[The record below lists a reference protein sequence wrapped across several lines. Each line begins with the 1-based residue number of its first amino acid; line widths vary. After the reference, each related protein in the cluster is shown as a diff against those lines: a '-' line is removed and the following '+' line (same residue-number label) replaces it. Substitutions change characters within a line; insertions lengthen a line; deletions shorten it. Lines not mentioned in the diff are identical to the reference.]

1 MYKESPPDKS
11 IELSEPFSQ
20 PPKIMPSQN
29 AIQSHQPTIHAP
41 TQPSVWRS
49 ILLAIAI
56 TLALNAVIPYIQ
68 HTLHTV
74 SIVEGMIPMGVLMP
88 FFVLVFIVNPIL
100 RLAAPQ
106 HHLRTWELVII
117 ASILY
122 VSSHTDEFLS
132 RAISVFAVSN
142 YMATPENLWQ
152 EYALPHIA
160 PHLLVSNPNG
170 QLDYFYEG
178 LPSHTKIPWHI
189 WVGPLFSWLSF
200 FVAIGTGCITLAILM
215 RKQWVDQERIPF
227 PFAKVIESLA
237 EDNESGIFPSY
248 TKNRLFWI
256 GALIPI
262 FVVFWFM
269 IGYFRPDFPV
279 ITLGI
284 TGHKIGLGRFVPA
297 FNVNFYFPVVGFAY
311 FTDLQVLFSIWFFY
325 VLTWLQIWSTVRFGI
340 AEGLGTYAGTRQQAI
355 GGFVVFCLWALWIAR
370 AHIKTIFQHLFAKS
384 NISDQHEPL
393 SYKTAGYTFIACC
406 LYMIFW
412 LTQAGLFWPLS
423 ILVVVFWFLFYLGF
437 AKIVAMTG
445 LVFMESPGL
454 GQYILDYAPPGSL
467 ADGDLAM
474 RHLVDSTYQNGKCFA
489 ISDAAHAA
497 RLLEPLGKHARQVG
511 YALIITLALTLIVS
525 ATSTI
530 SLGHQGGASNF
541 GSSGSFENGPG
552 YFNRM
557 VSSVRNMGHVSHYGL
572 KITYVLWGAL
582 VMVILT
588 IGQYRFTW
596 WPFHPIGFTVVT
608 FNSVQRSILSV
619 FVAWTLKAIILKVGG
634 ITLYRKS
641 QPFFMGL
648 IVGYTFAL
656 IVAIGVDILYFPGN
670 GHNLYRGD

>member
-1 MYKESPPDKS
+1 MSSPITTQSPH
-11 IELSEPFSQ
+11 L
-20 PPKIMPSQN
+20 
-29 AIQSHQPTIHAP
+29 AIQPDTEP
-41 TQPSVWRS
+41 PVWRS
-49 ILLAIAI
+49 VLFAIAI
-56 TLALNAVIPYIQ
+56 TLSINSVIPYIQ

-74 SIVEGMIPMGVLMP
+74 SLVEGMIPMGVLMP
-88 FFVLVFIVNPIL
+88 FFILVFVINPIL
-100 RLAAPQ
+100 HKLTPKY
-106 HHLRTWELVII
+106 HLRTWELIII
-117 ASILY
+117 ASILF
-122 VSSHTDEFLS
+122 VASHTDEFLS

-152 EYALPHIA
+152 EYAIPHIA
-160 PHLLVSNPNG
+160 PHLLVANPHG

-178 LPSHTKIPWHI
+178 LPAHTKIPWHI
-189 WVGPLFSWLSF
+189 WIRPLFSWISF
-200 FVAIGTGCITLAILM
+200 FVAIGTGCITLAMLM

-237 EDNESGIFPSY
+237 ENSASGIFPSY

-256 GALIPI
+256 GALIPA
-262 FVVFWFM
+262 FVVFWYM

-284 TGHKIGLGRFVPA
+284 TGHKIGLGRFVPP
-297 FNVNFYFPVVGFAY
+297 FNVNFYFPIVAFAY

-325 VLTWLQIWSTVRFGI
+325 ILTWLQIWSTVRFGF

-355 GGFVVFCLWALWIAR
+355 GGFIVFCLWALYIAR
-370 AHIKTIFQHLFAKS
+370 THIKTIFLHLFSKTH
-384 NISDQHEPL
+384 IPDQHEPI
-393 SYKTAGYTFIACC
+393 SYRIAGYTFITCC

-423 ILVVVFWFLFYLGF
+423 ILVVMFWFLFYLGF

-454 GQYILDYAPPGSL
+454 GQYILDYAPPGAL

-474 RHLVDSTYQNGKCFA
+474 RHLVDCTYQNGKCFA
-489 ISDAAHAA
+489 ISDATHAS
-497 RLLEPLGKHARQVG
+497 RLLEPLGKRARQVG
-511 YALIITLALTLIVS
+511 YALIITLTLALIVS

-557 VSSVRNMGHVSHYGL
+557 VSSVRNMGHVSHYAL
-572 KITYVLWGAL
+572 KLTYVLWGAL

-619 FVAWTLKAIILKVGG
+619 FVAWTLKTIILKVGG

-641 QPFFMGL
+641 QPLFMGL

-656 IVAIGVDILYFPGN
+656 IIAIGIDILYFPGD

>member
-530 SLGHQGGASNF
+530 S
-541 GSSGSFENGPG
+541 
-552 YFNRM
+552 
-557 VSSVRNMGHVSHYGL
+557 
-572 KITYVLWGAL
+572 
-582 VMVILT
+582 
-588 IGQYRFTW
+588 
-596 WPFHPIGFTVVT
+596 
-608 FNSVQRSILSV
+608 
-619 FVAWTLKAIILKVGG
+619 
-634 ITLYRKS
+634 
-641 QPFFMGL
+641 
-648 IVGYTFAL
+648 
-656 IVAIGVDILYFPGN
+656 
-670 GHNLYRGD
+670 